1 MFLKPTPNRAIPRT
15 SCRGEQVEGQEERLG
30 NGLDHGVETYDV
42 TEGVQS
48 NSEPTLKSD
57 G

>member
-1 MFLKPTPNRAIPRT
+1 M
-15 SCRGEQVEGQEERLG
+15 
-30 NGLDHGVETYDV
+30 ETYDV

-57 G
+57 GQESGSVLDIDCTKQRGQHLRCNELILR